1 VLALSILPAIILPSC
16 GSADTNNSPPGEAP
30 APTAETQRHSP
41 PPEFLPE
48 DELVE
53 ETIEDISENI
63 SLKAPV
69 TEDSMITET
78 LIKSPSSEAQDSP
91 VEGMESFNTVIG
103 VGGGAGGRFGGKY
116 AKRRSVKGGGR
127 ATASALSP
135 SHGGTDLVNDED
147 YDLQFFKSHGV
158 NPFVDTDDDC
168 LSTFAADVDTGAF
181 TICRKFLDDGHLPKT
196 EAVRVEEFVNWF
208 DYDYVPP
215 REGTFAAYISGGP
228 SPFAPNRRL
237 LSIGIKG
244 QEIDVTERKD
254 AVLTFVI
261 DVSGSMNR
269 QNRLELVKRALRL
282 LINELRPSDRIGIA
296 VYGSEGRVVLGHT
309 PISEGRDVILE
320 AIDRLQPGGSTNAE
334 EGLRIGYAMA
344 GEAFRPGLINR
355 VILCS
360 DGVANVGRAG
370 PDSIYEVIE
379 GQVKKGVC
387 LTAVG
392 FGMDNYNDVLM
403 ERLGDKGNGHY
414 AYVDTIDEA
423 RRVFVDGITGTLQV
437 IARDVKIQVEFDPT
451 LVRSYRLVGYEN
463 RRVADKDFRNDNVDG
478 GEVGAGHAVTA
489 VYELKMWE
497 TAPREAPLG
506 WVRIRYKDPD
516 YQSEVTEFQTE
527 IRQDSF
533 VSTTAGGTPSF
544 RLASCVVQFA
554 EILRKSYWAK
564 GTSISGAAEEAA
576 ALADI
581 RKNDPKIAELKRL
594 IERYSALATH
604 NLADK

>member
-1 VLALSILPAIILPSC
+1 M
-16 GSADTNNSPPGEAP
+16 
-30 APTAETQRHSP
+30 
-41 PPEFLPE
+41 
-48 DELVE
+48 E
-53 ETIEDISENI
+53 ETIEEISLEEAMTEVPTSTDSLTDTIFSENP
-63 SLKAPV
+63 K
-69 TEDSMITET
+69 
-78 LIKSPSSEAQDSP
+78 AQDAP
-91 VEGMESFNTVIG
+91 AEGKESFNAMIG
-103 VGGGAGGRFGGKY
+103 IGGGAGGKFVGKY
-116 AKRRSVKGGGR
+116 KKRQVVRGGGR
-127 ATASALSP
+127 ASDPRSPPP

-158 NPFVDTDDDC
+158 NPFIDTDDDC

-181 TICRKFLDDGHLPKT
+181 TICRKFLDDGHLPKS

-208 DYDYVPP
+208 DYEYAPP
-215 REGTFAAYISGGP
+215 REGAFATYIAGGP
-228 SPFAPNRRL
+228 SPFASNRRL

-244 QEIDVTERKD
+244 QEIDVTARKD

-282 LINELRPSDRIGIA
+282 LIDELRPSDEIGIA
-296 VYGSEGRVVLGHT
+296 VYGSEGRIVLGHT
-309 PISEGRDVILE
+309 PISEGRNVILD
-320 AIDRLQPGGSTNAE
+320 AIDQLQPGGSTNAE

-344 GEAFRPGLINR
+344 SGAYRPGLINR

-360 DGVANVGRAG
+360 DGVANVGRTG

-379 GQVKKGVC
+379 EEVKKGVC
-387 LTAVG
+387 LTTVG
-392 FGMDNYNDVLM
+392 FGMENYNDLLM

-423 RRVFVDGITGTLQV
+423 RRVFVEGITGTLQV
-437 IARDVKIQVEFDPT
+437 IARDVKIQVEFDPK

-463 RRVADKDFRNDNVDG
+463 RGIADRDFRNESVDG

-489 VYELKMWE
+489 LYELKMWDTVPD
-497 TAPREAPLG
+497 TASLG

-516 YQSEVTEFQTE
+516 YLSHVTEFQTE
-527 IRQDSF
+527 IGQDSF
-533 VSTTAGGTPSF
+533 VSATAAGTHSF

-564 GTSISGAAEEAA
+564 GTSIAGAAEEAA
-576 ALADI
+576 SLAVEK
-581 RKNDPKIAELKRL
+581 KNDPKIAELRRL
-594 IERYSALATH
+594 IERYAALASSG
-604 NLADK
+604 LAEK